1 MSAATDTALDGDA
14 VLHITDVAPRDGLQN
29 QAVHLDTDGK
39 LRLVELLVRAGVRSI
54 EATSFVSPRAV
65 PQMADAAELVPR
77 VQARF
82 AALRTSVLV
91 PNLKGLERA
100 HAAGARE
107 IAVVLSATE
116 TMNRRNI
123 NMGLEQATEV
133 CEQTLTAARAL
144 GLRTR
149 AYVAVAFDCP
159 FEGET
164 PLDAVLRL
172 ARRMDAAA
180 ADEIVIADTIGSA
193 APGQVKE
200 RFAALREVVPP
211 ARLSAHLHDTRGMG
225 VANAWAAIE
234 AGVRRFDASVGG
246 IGGCPFAPGAAG
258 NLATEDLVLMAERS
272 GLATGISLA
281 GLLDAVDFA
290 QDALQRPLGGRSI
303 AWLRRERDKARRGAE
318 RVDDATNNDNDNDND
333 TRRLP

>member
-1 MSAATDTALDGDA
+1 MSAKEAI
-14 VLHITDVAPRDGLQN
+14 HITDVAPRDGLQN
-29 QAVHLDTDGK
+29 QAIHVGTAGK
-39 LRLVELLVRAGVRSI
+39 LRLIELLVEAGLTSI
-54 EATSFVSPRAV
+54 EATSFVSPKAV
-65 PQMADAAELVPR
+65 PQMADAADLVPQ

-82 AALRTSVLV
+82 PQLRTSVLV

-133 CEQTLTAARAL
+133 SEQTLAAARAL

-149 AYVAVAFDCP
+149 AYIAVAFDCP

-164 PLDAVLRL
+164 PLDEVLRVS
-172 ARRMDAAA
+172 ARMHAAA

-193 APGQVKE
+193 SPGQVKE
-200 RFAALREVVPP
+200 RFAALRGAVPIE
-211 ARLSAHLHDTRGMG
+211 RLAVHLHDTRGMG
-225 VANAWAAIE
+225 VANAWAALQ
-234 AGVRRFDASVGG
+234 AGVRRFDSSVGG

-258 NLATEDLVLMAERS
+258 NVATEDLVLMAERS
-272 GLATGISLA
+272 GFSTGISLD
-281 GLLDAVDFA
+281 GLLAAVDFA
-290 QDALQRPLGGRSI
+290 QEELQRPLGGRAI
-303 AWLRRERDKARRGAE
+303 TWLRRQRDK
-318 RVDDATNNDNDNDND
+318 DTQDNN
-333 TRRLP
+333 RRLA